1 MEIDASDHPQVP
13 SALLRATQAE
23 TELTFCSYNFFFF
36 LSSLS
41 KRVTKHPTVGN
52 LWVLV
57 QLFNL
62 QMSDSWVRTW
72 GISGRSPNHERE
84 YHACSPALETHNDQN
99 RKT

>member
-1 MEIDASDHPQVP
+1 MEMDASNHPQVP

-23 TELTFCSYNFFFF
+23 TEPTFSFYNFFF
-36 LSSLS
+36 LPSLG
-41 KRVTKHPTVGN
+41 KRVTKHPTVSN

-62 QMSDSWVRTW
+62 QMSDSWVRTQ
-72 GISGRSPNHERE
+72 GISGRIPNHERE

-99 RKT
+99 KKT

>member
-1 MEIDASDHPQVP
+1 MEKDASNHPQVP

-23 TELTFCSYNFFFF
+23 TELTFCFYSFFF
-36 LSSLS
+36 LPSLG

-62 QMSDSWVRTW
+62 QMSDSRVRTQ
-72 GISGRSPNHERE
+72 GISGRSPNHQRE
-84 YHACSPALETHNDQN
+84 YHACSPALETQ
-99 RKT
+99 